1 MLTRFYAA
9 SCPCFPPANTAALRF
24 QPTITKRPQIA
35 NAKSAKPKISMKP
48 IGAAPAAEAPGPAR
62 PIVKTTLGDWTG
74 DGGDD
79 DVNGFYAAK
88 HSQARGGK
96 KRRKKNKDT
105 PPPPTNWDDIYEP
118 SRPNSYEEYR
128 EGDEKIREMED
139 WRERVYGKRRRR
151 GGRDDSYDS
160 EDDEGYKA
168 GVASKSP
175 LLHTAQRLIYSRPF
189 CPTLW
194 LLLRPAT
201 PPG

>member
-1 MLTRFYAA
+1 MLTRFMRFFFLL
-9 SCPCFPPANTAALRF
+9 PQTAALRF
-24 QPTITKRPQIA
+24 QPTITKRPQMA
-35 NAKSAKPKISMKP
+35 NTKNTKPKINMKP
-48 IGAAPAAEAPGPAR
+48 IGATSAAAAAAVGNNATEAAAGPAR
-62 PIVKTTLGDWTG
+62 PIVKTTLEDWTG
-74 DGGDD
+74 DGDD
-79 DVNGFYAAK
+79 DVNGFYASNK

-151 GGRDDSYDS
+151 GRDDSYDS

-168 GVASKSP
+168 GNASSSP
-175 LLHTAQRLIYSRPF
+175 YHPFLCIY
-189 CPTLW
+189 
-194 LLLRPAT
+194 
-201 PPG
+201 

>member
-1 MLTRFYAA
+1 MLTRFMRL
-9 SCPCFPPANTAALRF
+9 SSFSSMFTAALRF

-48 IGAAPAAEAPGPAR
+48 IGTTSAAAAAAAAATETTAAVAR
-62 PIVKTTLGDWTG
+62 PIVKTTLEDWTG
-74 DGGDD
+74 DGDD
-79 DVNGFYAAK
+79 DVNGYYASSK
-88 HSQARGGK
+88 HPQMRGGK

-160 EDDEGYKA
+160 ENDGGYKA
-168 GVASKSP
+168 GVASESP
-175 LLHTAQRLIYSRPF
+175 NCVF
-189 CPTLW
+189 FFV
-194 LLLRPAT
+194 
-201 PPG
+201 